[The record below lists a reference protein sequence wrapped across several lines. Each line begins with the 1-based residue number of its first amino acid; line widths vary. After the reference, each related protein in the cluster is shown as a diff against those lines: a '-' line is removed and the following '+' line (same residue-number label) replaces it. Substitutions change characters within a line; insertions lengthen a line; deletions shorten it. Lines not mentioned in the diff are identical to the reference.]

1 MDDLGREDVWI
12 VDPGL
17 GDKDRD
23 KGRVMSGWRDGDVRS
38 KRKGGDDGKV
48 GTIALLRHGTVSAE
62 DIVQQLRRTKWVHD
76 GGTLV
81 DRVRIVTDPKTTG
94 EEVKHVAPG
103 QTIRHYL
110 PNLPSY
116 MVARR
121 RCRCDE
127 GNQQQQQRENLRTDD
142 LVWTNEEKGL
152 LNSAVVIDFGGR
164 LQSYKTS
171 ALAYRDLS
179 DAGYSKE
186 AAANVFDALRW
197 SETIERA
204 EWVYFPEIGGGDS
217 DAGDT
222 NSDDVV
228 DALILAVKDRLTRAA
243 SGVVIDTLI

>member
-1 MDDLGREDVWI
+1 M
-12 VDPGL
+12 
-17 GDKDRD
+17 
-23 KGRVMSGWRDGDVRS
+23 
-38 KRKGGDDGKV
+38 
-48 GTIALLRHGTVSAE
+48 
-62 DIVQQLRRTKWVHD
+62 
-76 GGTLV
+76 
-81 DRVRIVTDPKTTG
+81 RIVTNPKTTG

-103 QTIRHYL
+103 QTIRRYF

-121 RCRCDE
+121 RCCCDE
-127 GNQQQQQRENLRTDD
+127 GNQQQRENVRTDN

-164 LQSYKTS
+164 LQSYKTLL
-171 ALAYRDLS
+171 LAYRDLS

-186 AAANVFDALRW
+186 AAENVFDALRW

-204 EWVYFPEIGGGDS
+204 KLVYFPEIGGGDS